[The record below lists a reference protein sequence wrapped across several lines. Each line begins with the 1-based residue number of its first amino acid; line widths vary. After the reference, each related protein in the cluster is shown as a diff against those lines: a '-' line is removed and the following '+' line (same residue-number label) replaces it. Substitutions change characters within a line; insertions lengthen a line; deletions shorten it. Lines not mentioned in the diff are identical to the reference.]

1 VDGDNGFSN
10 YDPFSP
16 GCDPYFDNCGGVA
29 GEPVTIITPPPVVII
44 VNDNPAALGS
54 VQNAVN
60 ALRGLTAGIISIL
73 GLLLQAITAI
83 ASLLKLLWDQ
93 VISPAVDELKQV
105 LGKIQRILDRILKP
119 MMDAIKAQRAL
130 IMDLYNKYIR
140 PIIKVIEGLR
150 RFIALLK
157 IFHIHWLD
165 KLDAQLAA
173 LEWRIMKPIFLLLY
187 RLNTQGNWISFIL
200 NSRLLIFRGLFLQ
213 TLQHNQGGAFNV
225 LAGAPAYGFP
235 LLPQY
240 DATAGGKPPQEDT
253 YITAKAAVAAAAPA
267 MALRFAGTPVED
279 LVKCLE
285 APIGNVDVS
294 GAIDEMVCCLVPSMC
309 NVHKVSNG

>member
-1 VDGDNGFSN
+1 
-10 YDPFSP
+10 
-16 GCDPYFDNCGGVA
+16 
-29 GEPVTIITPPPVVII
+29 VTIITPPPVVII

-83 ASLLKLLWDQ
+83 ASLLKLLWDS
-93 VISPAVDELKQV
+93 VISPAVDELKKV

-119 MMDAIKAQRAL
+119 MMDAIKAQRKL

-140 PIIKVIEGLR
+140 PIIQLIEGLR

-157 IFHIHWLD
+157 IFHIHLLD

-213 TLQHNQGGAFNV
+213 TLQANKGGSFNIIS
-225 LAGAPAYGFP
+225 GAPAYGMP

-240 DATAGGKPPQEDT
+240 DATAGSKPPQDDT
-253 YITAKAAVAAAAPA
+253 YITASSAVAAAAPA
-267 MALRFAGTPVED
+267 IALRFGGTPVDD
-279 LVKCLE
+279 LVACWNT
-285 APIGNVDVS
+285 PIGNVETE
-294 GAIDEMVCCLVPSMC
+294 GAIDEMVSCML
-309 NVHKVSNG
+309 H